1 VRPSPLHVTNG
12 DSAGNTL
19 RQTALGGAVLP
30 WQDVLHE
37 GPVPAGPRRELLQA
51 RAAFLSAC
59 GWGSR
64 RSILASLEDR
74 DRQLVQAL
82 KDGQQVVL
90 WFEHDLYDQLQL
102 IDVLALAAPDT
113 PELIV
118 VGSFPGRP
126 AFRGLGELTADELET
141 LWPARVSASQDR
153 VGTVAARQ
161 AFRQGQ
167 PTASS
172 TVIGTFVFLPRRI
185 VPTVRFGPRQRLS
198 KQNRQDSS
206 EGRQGPWGD
215 YPQRGGHE
223 RSNDVERAGDAT
235 DDDFTSASGRR
246 DAQLPAR
253 AGECLP
259 DAEQRAA
266 APAVEGSRGLDAN
279 MDPSLRSLT

>member
-1 VRPSPLHVTNG
+1 M
-12 DSAGNTL
+12 
-19 RQTALGGAVLP
+19 LP

-102 IDVLALAAPDT
+102 VDVLALAAPGPHT
-113 PELIV
+113 PELVV

-141 LWPARVSASQDR
+141 LWPAGCPPARTRWPRRSRPGPPLRHPDPSALAAAAEADLPGLPFLRPALLRLLEELPAPGDGLSGTERWAACRPVYQDR
-153 VGTVAARQ
+153 PA
-161 AFRQGQ
+161 
-167 PTASS
+167 
-172 TVIGTFVFLPRRI
+172 LP
-185 VPTVRFGPRQRLS
+185 L
-198 KQNRQDSS
+198 
-206 EGRQGPWGD
+206 PWQEHSAGKAGA
-215 YPQRGGHE
+215 YP
-223 RSNDVERAGDAT
+223 
-235 DDDFTSASGRR
+235 
-246 DAQLPAR
+246 
-253 AGECLP
+253 
-259 DAEQRAA
+259 
-266 APAVEGSRGLDAN
+266 
-279 MDPSLRSLT
+279 